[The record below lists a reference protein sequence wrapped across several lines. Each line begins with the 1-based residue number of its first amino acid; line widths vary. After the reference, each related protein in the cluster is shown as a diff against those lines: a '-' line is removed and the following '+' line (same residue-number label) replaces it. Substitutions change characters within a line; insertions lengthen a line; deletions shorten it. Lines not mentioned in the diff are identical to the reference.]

1 NIYIQMP
8 VMDGV
13 EATHEILNYEKEEK
27 LPHTPIVALTAN
39 ALKGDRERFIDDGL
53 DDYIPKPIETN
64 ELLFILKKFLE
75 QNFETK
81 EKQEQEL
88 KEEQEESTP
97 NIVEV
102 VKNTNGIEMLMMEEE
117 LEIEEPER
125 LILIAKKNPLEAQI
139 LSKVLSNLMYK
150 IEILDNIEN
159 LESKVQDSN
168 YDLLFIDIEIETLNQ
183 KSLSNHHKKMNII
196 RLSLNESKDMNPN
209 SYIKEEI
216 IGVMNKDRLVNVIEK
231 YRSR

>member
-1 NIYIQMP
+1 
-8 VMDGV
+8 
-13 EATHEILNYEKEEK
+13 LR
-27 LPHTPIVALTAN
+27 
-39 ALKGDRERFIDDGL
+39 LK
-53 DDYIPKPIETN
+53 
-64 ELLFILKKFLE
+64 
-75 QNFETK
+75 
-81 EKQEQEL
+81 QEL
-88 KEEQEESTP
+88 KEEQEQSTP